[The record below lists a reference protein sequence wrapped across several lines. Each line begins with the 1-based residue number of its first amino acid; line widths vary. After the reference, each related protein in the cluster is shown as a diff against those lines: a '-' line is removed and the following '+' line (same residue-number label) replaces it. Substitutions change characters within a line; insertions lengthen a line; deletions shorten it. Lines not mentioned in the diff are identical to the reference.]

1 LEGHA
6 WHNCTSDFH
15 EESFKIELLALL
27 DLPQNLCELITVM
40 ISMVIYKFRKLECPL
55 SSTGKKGG
63 VAERNKIASKK
74 G

>member
-1 LEGHA
+1 M
-6 WHNCTSDFH
+6 
-15 EESFKIELLALL
+15 L

-40 ISMVIYKFRKLECPL
+40 ISMVIYKFRKLEVP
-55 SSTGKKGG
+55 SFKHRKKGG